1 MPQFGTKQRMPVRT
15 QTGPALVVVGDA
27 HDRLIGPALLSEIR
41 AMPMVFGTAHNLV
54 VRGNI
59 GRSSRVAVLFAGER
73 EGYAALRLAANLGG
87 VTSGLCLPE
96 NAALV
101 RAAGAAF
108 VGADEPLPNCTFDS
122 VIDLIGG
129 QAWRQR
135 LAALKPG
142 GIYVTPGVIPDPKA
156 PGEIRNV
163 HLNDLS
169 LDDRPHY
176 PREVFPGMVTT
187 VAASHLRAL
196 PEIRPYWSELK

>member
-1 MPQFGTKQRMPVRT
+1 MIGNLAPEEDGN
-15 QTGPALVVVGDA
+15 PALAEWDQVEV
-27 HDRLIGPALLSEIR
+27 
-41 AMPMVFGTAHNLV
+41 MVLGQPHKAHNIV

-73 EGYAALRLAANLGG
+73 EGYAALRLAVNLGA
-87 VTSGLCLPE
+87 VTSGHSLPE

-101 RAAGAAF
+101 RAAG
-108 VGADEPLPNCTFDS
+108 
-122 VIDLIGG
+122 
-129 QAWRQR
+129 
-135 LAALKPG
+135 AALKPG

-169 LDDRPHY
+169 LDDRPHC

-187 VAASHLRAL
+187 VAVSHLRAL